1 MKRSKLTPLNKLS
14 ENHSSD
20 NSRRSFLK
28 RLQQPHLPLPDQP
41 LSINSFF
48 FSSPVSGKA
57 EEEENIP
64 WFRKIARWGQ
74 TNITERS
81 HNIHIE
87 WWRQLETPKYRS
99 NY

>member
-28 RLQQPHLPLPDQP
+28 KASAATFTIAGSAIIPSTP
-41 LSINSFF
+41 SF
-48 FSSPVSGKA
+48 SQSPVSGKA

-64 WFRKIARWGQ
+64 WFRKITRWGQ
-74 TNITERS
+74 TNITEKDP
-81 HNIHIE
+81 IIYDIE
-87 WWRQLETPKYRS
+87 WWRTC
-99 NY
+99 